1 MNYTQLTQAVKD
13 YTANTET
20 TFVSQIDTFI
30 RQAEERL
37 RNAVQLPVIRRNSTG
52 TLTAS
57 NQYLTAPS
65 DFLSVFSLSVTD
77 GSGDSNYL
85 LNKDVNFIRQAYP
98 SASTEGLPRFYAI
111 FDEDTFILGP
121 TPDTG
126 YSVEL
131 HYFAEP
137 GSIVDNAT
145 SWLGDNAERALL
157 YASLI
162 EAYTFMKG
170 EQDLIAN
177 YEKQF
182 QESLVLLKNLG
193 DGKNRMDAYRSG
205 QFRMPVQ

>member
-121 TPDTG
+121 TPDSG

>member
-57 NQYLTAPS
+57 NQYLAAPS

-77 GSGDSNYL
+77 GSGNSNYL

-111 FDEDTFILGP
+111 FDEDAFILGP
-121 TPDTG
+121 TPDSG

-170 EQDLIAN
+170 EPDLIAN

-182 QESLVLLKNLG
+182 QESLALLKNLG

-205 QFRMPVQ
+205 QLRVPVQ